1 MNRTANRICTRIAA
15 IAIVTGSLSACSLIE
30 DSQFFKPMLDSFAKG
45 SVNNLAELGLAEMA
59 KGDNFRAQ
67 TYFERALNANATD
80 VHALYGMALVHQ
92 NAGQPD
98 QARRLYERILAIHP
112 VPSEEI
118 LIWADKKTH
127 PIVDVAEVNMQLL
140 NSGGMVQTSMG
151 MPVGT
156 AEPQP
161 VTAQMGRGGG
171 MVQSQAQLQPQHQ
184 YPTLESVQA
193 QPIRSQSMQ
202 PQSMQ
207 PQQMAN
213 GPLFKDVDLNIVAR
227 FKTLRS
233 LLDQGLLTQDE
244 FLIRRKVN
252 VGALLP
258 LTSPPAAVGLDRPVP
273 PLVQISGRLRAI
285 GRALEM
291 RALSPAQHTAERT
304 MIVDALMPQ
313 NPASRANP
321 APPPKG
327 LMQAADAVRRLEM
340 LQKADLITAGEYQ
353 KERAAIET
361 SMKPAGSASLAAA
374 RTQSVGMMTL
384 TPGKAPAAVPKAVS
398 GFQPAVHLS
407 SYRQKSAALKG
418 WSQLQKRYG
427 SLLGNL
433 ETSIERVN
441 LGDGKGVFY
450 RLKAGPLPSNG
461 DAKALCRK
469 LKAKRQYC
477 DPTTINFG

>member
-1 MNRTANRICTRIAA
+1 MKRTCMRIAA
-15 IAIVTGSLSACSLIE
+15 IAIVTGSLSACSMIE
-30 DSQFFKPMLDSFAKG
+30 ENQFFKPLFDSLAKG
-45 SVNNLAELGLAEMA
+45 GVNNLAELGLAEMA

-67 TYFERALNANATD
+67 GYFERAINANPTD

-92 NAGQPD
+92 NAGQTD

-118 LIWADKKTH
+118 LIWADKKVH
-127 PIVDVAEVNMQLL
+127 PIIDIAEMNLQLL
-140 NSGGMVQTSMG
+140 NSGGMVGTTQPGMAQPMG
-151 MPVGT
+151 IS
-156 AEPQP
+156 EPQAIP
-161 VTAQMGRGGG
+161 APSLQTN
-171 MVQSQAQLQPQHQ
+171 MVQSQSQLQPQRQ
-184 YPTLESVQA
+184 YTTQNSSLQA
-193 QPIRSQSMQ
+193 PQIQQ
-202 PQSMQ
+202 PQMT
-207 PQQMAN
+207 AA
-213 GPLFKDVDLNIVAR
+213 PLFKVVDLNIVAR

-258 LTSPPAAVGLDRPVP
+258 LTSAPAAVGLDRPVP

-291 RALSPAQHTAERT
+291 RALSPAQHTSERT
-304 MIVDALMPQ
+304 MIIDALMPQ
-313 NPASRANP
+313 NPASIANP

-327 LMQAADAVRRLEM
+327 LMEAADAVRRLEM
-340 LQKADLITAGEYQ
+340 LQNADLITQAEYAA
-353 KERAAIET
+353 ERAAIET
-361 SMKPAGSASLAAA
+361 SMKPAGSASLAAPRNA
-374 RTQSVGMMTL
+374 PMQGVGMTTL
-384 TPGKAPAAVPKAVS
+384 SAPKAIS

-407 SYRQKSAALKG
+407 SYRQEKAALKG

-433 ETSIERVN
+433 ETSVERVN

-450 RLKAGPLPSNG
+450 RLKAGPLPSNNA
-461 DAKALCRK
+461 AKDLCRK
-469 LKAKRQYC
+469 LKSKRQYC

>member
-1 MNRTANRICTRIAA
+1 MSDT
-15 IAIVTGSLSACSLIE
+15 L
-30 DSQFFKPMLDSFAKG
+30 AKG
-45 SVNNLAELGLAEMA
+45 SQNSLAELGLAEMA

-92 NAGQPD
+92 NAGETN
-98 QARRLYERILAIHP
+98 QARRLYERILAITP
-112 VPSEEI
+112 VPNEEI
-118 LIWADKKTH
+118 LIWADNRTQ
-127 PIVDVAEVNMQLL
+127 PIIDIAEVNMQLL
-140 NSGGMVQTSMG
+140 SSGGMVQTSMG
-151 MPVGT
+151 MPVGM

-161 VTAQMGRGGG
+161 TAPQVGMGGG
-171 MVQSQAQLQPQHQ
+171 MAQGQAQLQPQHQ
-184 YPTLESVQA
+184 YPTL
-193 QPIRSQSMQ
+193 QSSLQ

-207 PQQMAN
+207 PQQQVTN
-213 GPLFKDVDLNIVAR
+213 GPLFKNVDLNIVAR

-327 LMQAADAVRRLEM
+327 LMEAADAVRRLEM

-361 SMKPAGSASLAAA
+361 SMKPAGSASLAVP
-374 RTQSVGMMTL
+374 QSASRQGVGSMPL
-384 TPGKAPAAVPKAVS
+384 SPASTPKAVS

-418 WSQLQKRYG
+418 WSELQKRYG
-427 SLLGNL
+427 SLLGGL

-461 DAKALCRK
+461 DAKNLCRK
-469 LKAKRQYC
+469 LKSKRQYC